1 VKAAGRLDLR
11 FRKPNPSYTGQD
23 LAAGG
28 VMPPI
33 FNALRTIRAQIFI
46 GFVAMS
52 ILTGALG
59 AFAIYAT
66 ARAGHIVADIYDR
79 PLMAINFARAASST
93 FAQMEDG
100 LLRSQLSGVPVDDET
115 PLVQLSQNFFEDLTV
130 AQQRSMSAAAAEAA
144 VEVRQLVRE
153 WLAAARGT
161 PGDAA
166 AADTT
171 TLSGKIL
178 KQFDRLIELT
188 AEDGFRER
196 ERSLDE
202 IGTTLVVGIGCTLL
216 ALLVSGMITF
226 VLARRIL
233 RPLSAAAAVA
243 DRIAHGELSVEI
255 PAGRQDEI
263 GRLLRSMHSMQS
275 SIRAMMAEEAE
286 QRRSAQ
292 RRLVDAI
299 EGSQEGM
306 MLVGADG
313 QIVIANSQ
321 VKRFLPLAAE
331 ALVAGAGFDEAI
343 AQAVPPG
350 MASTADGSV
359 DDPSTALS
367 TEGEVRIGNE
377 LWLKVSRGSTRDGG
391 FFLFWS
397 DISAIKERELRL
409 GEAKAEAEAASRS
422 KSVFLAN
429 MSHELR
435 TPLNAIIG
443 FSEVMGAELFGKL
456 GDPHYHEY
464 AGLITRSGQ
473 HLLDIISSILDFAK
487 YEAGQTAL
495 RDEPVDLREIAE
507 ACVRMVEQQRASG
520 GINLTLAVPD
530 DPVTVMGEP
539 PKLRQMLLNLLSNA
553 IKFTPKGGAVGVT
566 LAIDKNGQPL
576 LSVSDTG
583 IGMDPKDIPTAL
595 TPFGQI
601 DSGLNRTYEGTG
613 LGLPLTKALAD
624 LHKAAFD
631 IASEPGAGT
640 TVSLRFPA
648 ASENPAP
655 ARNEPVLAVA

>member
-1 VKAAGRLDLR
+1 
-11 FRKPNPSYTGQD
+11 
-23 LAAGG
+23 
-28 VMPPI
+28 MPPS

-52 ILTGALG
+52 TLTGALG

-66 ARAGHIVADIYDR
+66 SRAGHIVVDIYDR
-79 PLMAINFARAASST
+79 PLMAINFARSASST
-93 FAQMEDG
+93 FAQMENG
-100 LLRSQLSGVPVDDET
+100 VMRSQLLGTPADGDT
-115 PLVQLSQNFFEDLTV
+115 PLGQLSQNFFEDLSV
-130 AQQRSMSAAAAEAA
+130 AQQRSMSAPAAEAA
-144 VEVRQLVRE
+144 VEIRQLVQE
-153 WLAAARGT
+153 WLAAVRSAT
-161 PGDAA
+161 PGD
-166 AADTT
+166 TT
-171 TLSGKIL
+171 TALSKKIL
-178 KQFDRLIELT
+178 QQFDRLIELT

-196 ERSLDE
+196 QRSLGE
-202 IGTTLVVGIGCTLL
+202 IGATLMVGVACTLL
-216 ALLVSGMITF
+216 ALFVSGMITF
-226 VLARRIL
+226 VLTRRIL

-243 DRIAHGELSVEI
+243 DRIAQGELTVEI

-321 VKRFLPLAAE
+321 VKRFLPLAGE
-331 ALVAGAGFDEAI
+331 ALNAGARFDETI
-343 AQAVPPG
+343 ARAVPPG
-350 MASTADGSV
+350 MASTTDGPV
-359 DDPSTALS
+359 GDPCTALS
-367 TEGEVRIGNE
+367 TEGEVQIGNE
-377 LWLKVSRGSTRDGG
+377 LWLKVSRGSTQDGG

-409 GEAKAEAEAASRS
+409 SEAKSEAEAASRS
-422 KSVFLAN
+422 KSIFLAN

-443 FSEVMGAELFGKL
+443 FSEVMGGEIFGKL

-464 AGLITRSGQ
+464 ANLITRSGR

-487 YEAGQTAL
+487 CEAGQTVL
-495 RDEPVDLREIAE
+495 RREPIDLREIAE
-507 ACVRMVEQQRASG
+507 ACVRMVEQQCVSG
-520 GINLTLAVPD
+520 GINLTLALPD
-530 DPVTVMGEP
+530 EPATIMGEP

-553 IKFTPKGGAVGVT
+553 IKFTPTGGDVSVT
-566 LAIDKNGQPL
+566 LAIDPDSQPL
-576 LSVSDTG
+576 LSVRDTG

-624 LHKAAFD
+624 LHNAAFD
-631 IASEPGAGT
+631 ITSEPGAGT

-648 ASENPAP
+648 ASENLAP
-655 ARNEPVLAVA
+655 ARDKPVLAVA

>member
-1 VKAAGRLDLR
+1 
-11 FRKPNPSYTGQD
+11 
-23 LAAGG
+23 
-28 VMPPI
+28 
-33 FNALRTIRAQIFI
+33 
-46 GFVAMS
+46 MS
-52 ILTGALG
+52 ALTGALG

-66 ARAGHIVADIYDR
+66 SRAGHIVVDIYDR
-79 PLMAINFARAASST
+79 PLMAINFARSASAT
-93 FAQMEDG
+93 FAQMENG
-100 LLRSQLSGVPVDDET
+100 VLWSQLRGIPADEDT
-115 PLVQLSQNFFEDLTV
+115 PLDQLSQNFFEDLSV
-130 AQQRSMSAAAAEAA
+130 AQQRSMSAPAAEAA
-144 VEVRQLVRE
+144 VGIRQLVRE
-153 WLAAARGT
+153 WLAAARGAT
-161 PGDAA
+161 AG
-166 AADTT
+166 DTT
-171 TLSGKIL
+171 ALSKKIL
-178 KQFDRLIELT
+178 QQFDRLIELT

-196 ERSLDE
+196 QRSLGE
-202 IGTTLVVGIGCTLL
+202 IGTTLMVGVGCTLL
-216 ALLVSGMITF
+216 ALFVSGMITF

-243 DRIAHGELSVEI
+243 DRIAQGELTVEI

-275 SIRAMMAEEAE
+275 SIRAMMAEETE

-321 VKRFLPLAAE
+321 MKHFLPLAGE
-331 ALVAGAGFDEAI
+331 ALNAGARFDETI
-343 AQAVPPG
+343 ARAVPPG
-350 MASTADGSV
+350 MASTTDGPVS
-359 DDPSTALS
+359 DPYAALS
-367 TEGEVRIGNE
+367 TEGEVRIGND
-377 LWLKVSRGSTRDGG
+377 LWLKVSRGSTQDGG

-397 DISAIKERELRL
+397 DISTIKERELRL
-409 GEAKAEAEAASRS
+409 SEAKSEAEAASRS
-422 KSVFLAN
+422 KSIFLAN

-443 FSEVMGAELFGKL
+443 FSEVMGSEIFGKL

-464 AGLITRSGQ
+464 ANLITRSGR

-487 YEAGQTAL
+487 CEAGQTVL
-495 RDEPVDLREIAE
+495 RREPIDLREVAE
-507 ACVRMVEQQRASG
+507 ACARMVEPQCASG
-520 GINLTLAVPD
+520 SINLTLALPD
-530 DPVTVMGEP
+530 DPVTIAGEP

-553 IKFTPKGGAVGVT
+553 IKFTPAGGDVSVT
-566 LAIDKNGQPL
+566 LAIDGGGQPL
-576 LSVSDTG
+576 LSVRDTG
-583 IGMDPKDIPTAL
+583 IGMAPTDIPTAL

-624 LHKAAFD
+624 LHNAAFD
-631 IASEPGAGT
+631 IASEPGTGT

-648 ASENPAP
+648 VSENPVP
-655 ARNEPVLAVA
+655 VPDEPVLAVA

>member
-1 VKAAGRLDLR
+1 MSPG
-11 FRKPNPSYTGQD
+11 
-23 LAAGG
+23 
-28 VMPPI
+28 

-59 AFAIYAT
+59 GFAIYAT
-66 ARAGHIVADIYDR
+66 ARAGHIVVDIYDR
-79 PLMAINFARAASST
+79 PLMAINFARSASST
-93 FAQMEDG
+93 FAQMENG
-100 LLRSQLSGVPVDDET
+100 LLRSQLPGVSTEGET
-115 PLVQLSQNFFEDLTV
+115 PLDQLSQNFFEDLAV
-130 AQQRSMSAAAAEAA
+130 AQQRSMSAPAAETA
-144 VEVRQLVRE
+144 VEIRQLVQE

-161 PGDAA
+161 APGD
-166 AADTT
+166 TT
-171 TLSGKIL
+171 AMCKTIL

-196 ERSLDE
+196 QRSLGE
-202 IGTTLVVGIGCTLL
+202 IGTTLMVGIGCTLL
-216 ALLVSGMITF
+216 ALFVSAMITF

-233 RPLSAAAAVA
+233 RPLSAAARVA
-243 DRIAHGELSVEI
+243 DRIAQGELTVKI

-275 SIRAMMAEEAE
+275 SIRAMMAEETE

-313 QIVIANSQ
+313 RIVVANSQ
-321 VKRFLPLAAE
+321 VKRFLPLAGE
-331 ALVAGAGFDEAI
+331 ALNAGARFDETI
-343 AQAVPPG
+343 AQAVLPG
-350 MASTADGSV
+350 MASTTDGPVS
-359 DDPSTALS
+359 DPCTALS

-377 LWLKVSRGSTRDGG
+377 LWLKVSRGSTQDGG

-409 GEAKAEAEAASRS
+409 SEAKSEAEAASRA
-422 KSVFLAN
+422 KSIFLAN

-443 FSEVMGAELFGKL
+443 FSEVMGSEVFGKL

-464 AGLITRSGQ
+464 ANLITRSGR

-487 YEAGQTAL
+487 CEAGQTVL
-495 RDEPVDLREIAE
+495 RREPVDLREIAE
-507 ACVRMVEQQRASG
+507 ACVRMVEQQCLSG
-520 GINLTLAVPD
+520 GINLTLALPD
-530 DPVTVMGEP
+530 DPMTIMGEP

-553 IKFTPKGGAVGVT
+553 IKFTPAGGDVSVT
-566 LAIDKNGQPL
+566 LAIDGGGHPL
-576 LSVSDTG
+576 LSVRDTG
-583 IGMDPKDIPTAL
+583 IGMDSKDIPTAL

-624 LHKAAFD
+624 LHNAAFD
-631 IASEPGAGT
+631 ITSQPGAGT
-640 TVSLRFPA
+640 TVSLRFRA
-648 ASENPAP
+648 ANENPVP
-655 ARNEPVLAVA
+655 ARSEPALAVA

>member
-1 VKAAGRLDLR
+1 MS
-11 FRKPNPSYTGQD
+11 PS
-23 LAAGG
+23 
-28 VMPPI
+28 

-66 ARAGHIVADIYDR
+66 SRAGHIVVDIYDR
-79 PLMAINFARAASST
+79 PLMAINFARSASST
-93 FAQMEDG
+93 FAQMEND
-100 LLRSQLSGVPVDDET
+100 LLRSRLSGAPADAET
-115 PLVQLSQNFFEDLTV
+115 PLALDQLSQNFFEDLSV
-130 AQQRSMSAAAAEAA
+130 AQQRSMSAPAAETA
-144 VEVRQLVRE
+144 VEIRQLVQE
-153 WLAAARGT
+153 WLTAVRGT
-161 PGDAA
+161 TSG
-166 AADTT
+166 DTT
-171 TLSGKIL
+171 ALSKKIL
-178 KQFDRLIELT
+178 QQFDRLIELT

-196 ERSLDE
+196 QRSLGE
-202 IGTTLVVGIGCTLL
+202 IGATLMVGVGCTLL
-216 ALLVSGMITF
+216 ALFVSGMITF

-243 DRIAHGELSVEI
+243 DRIAQGELTVEI

-313 QIVIANSQ
+313 HIVIANSQ
-321 VKRFLPLAAE
+321 VKRFLPLADE
-331 ALVAGAGFDEAI
+331 SLNAGARFDEII
-343 AQAVPPG
+343 ARAVPAG
-350 MASTADGSV
+350 MVSTPDGSV
-359 DDPSTALS
+359 GNPCTALS
-367 TEGEVRIGNE
+367 TEGEVRIGND
-377 LWLKVSRGSTRDGG
+377 LWLKVSRGSTQDGG

-409 GEAKAEAEAASRS
+409 SEAKSEAEAASRS
-422 KSVFLAN
+422 KSIFLAN

-443 FSEVMGAELFGKL
+443 FSEVMGGEVFGKL
-456 GDPHYHEY
+456 GDPHYREY
-464 AGLITRSGQ
+464 ANLITRSGR

-487 YEAGQTAL
+487 CEAGQTVL
-495 RDEPVDLREIAE
+495 RCEPIDLREIAE
-507 ACVRMVEQQRASG
+507 ACVRMVEQQCVNG
-520 GINLTLAVPD
+520 GINLTLALPD
-530 DPVTVMGEP
+530 EPVTIMGEP

-553 IKFTPKGGAVGVT
+553 IKFTPAGGDVSVT
-566 LAIDKNGQPL
+566 LATDRDGQPL
-576 LSVSDTG
+576 LSVHDTG

-624 LHKAAFD
+624 LHQATFD
-631 IASEPGAGT
+631 IISQPGAGT

-648 ASENPAP
+648 ASEDSVP
-655 ARNEPVLAVA
+655 ARSEPALAVA